1 MSALPKSMTTPRVG
15 IIQPLPGV
23 SYLATS
29 PTYYEMMAR
38 LSKTRKKG
46 PIKSTRRLIT
56 ENRICSNIM
65 SYNQPI
71 ALMDSSGMEVSCD
84 YHTQVSQSKYQL
96 SANRVGSIYS
106 QQPLPLEYLLNG
118 DLSLLQS

>member
-1 MSALPKSMTTPRVG
+1 MESDESVAALTFEDKRANNRQMMLRLSPFDVTALPKSTTTPRVG
-15 IIQPLPGV
+15 MIQPLPGV

-38 LSKTRKKG
+38 LNKTKKKG

-65 SYNQPI
+65 SYN
-71 ALMDSSGMEVSCD
+71 
-84 YHTQVSQSKYQL
+84 
-96 SANRVGSIYS
+96 
-106 QQPLPLEYLLNG
+106 
-118 DLSLLQS
+118 

>member
-1 MSALPKSMTTPRVG
+1 MLQLSPFDVAAIPKSTTTPRVG

-38 LSKTRKKG
+38 LSKTRKKV
-46 PIKSTRRLIT
+46 PLKSTRRHIT

-65 SYNQPI
+65 SYN
-71 ALMDSSGMEVSCD
+71 
-84 YHTQVSQSKYQL
+84 
-96 SANRVGSIYS
+96 
-106 QQPLPLEYLLNG
+106 
-118 DLSLLQS
+118 

>member
-1 MSALPKSMTTPRVG
+1 MHQTGRPSHRWRAMKALLHLPKSTTTPRVG
-15 IIQPLPGV
+15 MIQPLPGV

-38 LSKTRKKG
+38 LNKTKKKG

-65 SYNQPI
+65 SYN
-71 ALMDSSGMEVSCD
+71 
-84 YHTQVSQSKYQL
+84 
-96 SANRVGSIYS
+96 
-106 QQPLPLEYLLNG
+106 
-118 DLSLLQS
+118 